1 MRILF
6 AGTPEFAVPSLEF
19 LSDVFPVVGVL
30 TAPAKPRGRGRKPAP
45 APVAVAAERLGIPV
59 LTPGRLGSEARR
71 EVSALEPDI
80 LVCVAYGRIFGPKF
94 LALFPE
100 GGINLHPSLLPRHRG
115 PAPIPAAILAG
126 DRKTGITVQR
136 LALEMDSGDILVQEE
151 RELDGTET
159 TASLTEEVSRR
170 GGPLL
175 AEALQGIADG
185 SVVPREQNHGEATW
199 CGFIE
204 SSDAEIDW
212 SEPAEI
218 IDRKVRA
225 YNPWPKAHTW
235 LRGTRIAVL
244 EAKVASS
251 AGPGDGSARQS
262 EGPAGQAGQSEGSAG
277 QAEGPARREPDVP
290 GTIVGIDS
298 RAGILVQTGTGL
310 LALVAV
316 QPQNK
321 SVMSWRD
328 YINGVGDITGEAFA
342 KPSVTS

>member
-6 AGTPEFAVPSLEF
+6 AGTPEFAVQPLEF

-30 TAPAKPRGRGRKPAP
+30 TAPAKPRGRGRKPVP
-45 APVAVAAERLGIPV
+45 APVAVAAERLGIHV
-59 LTPGRLGSEARR
+59 LTPQRLGAEARR
-71 EVSALEPDI
+71 EVSALQPDI
-80 LVCVAYGRIFGPKF
+80 LVCVAYGRIFGPRF
-94 LALFPE
+94 LDLFPK

-115 PAPIPAAILAG
+115 PAPIPAAILSG

-136 LALEMDSGDILVQEE
+136 LALEMDSGDILLQEE
-151 RELDGTET
+151 LELDGTET
-159 TASLTEEVSRR
+159 TASLTEAVSRR

-175 AEALQGIADG
+175 AEVLRRIADG
-185 SVVPREQNHGEATW
+185 SVVAREQEHGEATW
-199 CGFIE
+199 CGLIQ

-235 LRGTRIAVL
+235 FRGKRIAVL
-244 EAKVASS
+244 EAKVVDRSGGA
-251 AGPGDGSARQS
+251 PGSDARGLPQRDSAR
-262 EGPAGQAGQSEGSAG
+262 
-277 QAEGPARREPDVP
+277 P

-298 RAGILVQTGTGL
+298 STGILVQTGTGL
-310 LALVAV
+310 LSLLAV

-321 SVMSWRD
+321 SVMSSRD
-328 YINGVGDITGEAFA
+328 YINGVGDITGEAFDQSA
-342 KPSVTS
+342 VTS

>member
-1 MRILF
+1 
-6 AGTPEFAVPSLEF
+6 
-19 LSDVFPVVGVL
+19 
-30 TAPAKPRGRGRKPAP
+30 
-45 APVAVAAERLGIPV
+45 
-59 LTPGRLGSEARR
+59 
-71 EVSALEPDI
+71 
-80 LVCVAYGRIFGPKF
+80 
-94 LALFPE
+94 
-100 GGINLHPSLLPRHRG
+100 
-115 PAPIPAAILAG
+115 
-126 DRKTGITVQR
+126 
-136 LALEMDSGDILVQEE
+136 
-151 RELDGTET
+151 
-159 TASLTEEVSRR
+159 EVSRR

-175 AEALQGIADG
+175 AQALQGIADG

-199 CGFIE
+199 CGFIQ

-235 LRGTRIAVL
+235 FRGKRIAVL
-244 EAKVASS
+244 EAKVVSP
-251 AGPGDGSARQS
+251 AGPA
-262 EGPAGQAGQSEGSAG
+262 EGSAG
-277 QAEGPARREPDVP
+277 QAEGSVRQSESPAGPVGQSGGPVGPAERPSRREPDIP
-290 GTIVGIDS
+290 GTIVAIDS